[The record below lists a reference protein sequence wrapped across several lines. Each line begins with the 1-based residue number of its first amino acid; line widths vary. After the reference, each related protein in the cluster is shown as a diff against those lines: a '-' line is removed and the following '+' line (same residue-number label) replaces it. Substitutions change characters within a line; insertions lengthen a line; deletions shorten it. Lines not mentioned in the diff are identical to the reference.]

1 MKIKTDFDKERELI
15 ALPTIAMSYHTKY
28 HTFTIAFMFIY
39 WAFSIEFV
47 FK

>member
-15 ALPTIAMSYHTKY
+15 ALPTIAMGYHTKY
-28 HTFTIAFMFIY
+28 HTFTIVFMFVC